1 MKYILYPFYVL
12 YQYLIAWPLLALL
25 TMFTAIFTVCT
36 VHWRNAEFVHK
47 VQQFWSRSFFW
58 LMFLPVSV
66 DGIEHIEPKQSYV
79 FVANHQ
85 SMFDV
90 WLVYGWLPVIF
101 KWLMKAELRKVPF
114 VGTGCKAAGHIFVD
128 RRNAKAAMESLKEVE
143 KQLVDGVCTVIFP
156 EGTRS
161 LNGEVGRFKR
171 GAFQIALE
179 LGLPVILQTSVVTV
193 KEFGTGQLGAMLRQL
208 EINNRIFILKP
219 SGELSAFV
227 VYANEKIA
235 EDDAAGLERIANA
248 YPDSLTL
255 ITCEDERAEGGYT
268 SRRIVAARKIRN

>member
-1 MKYILYPFYVL
+1 MKYVLRPFYWL
-12 YQYLIAWPLLALL
+12 WQYLIAWPLLVVL
-25 TMFTAIFTVCT
+25 TVFTAVFTVCT
-36 VHWRNAEFVHK
+36 VFWKNAEFVHK

-66 DGIEHIEPKQSYV
+66 DGQEHIVPGQSYV

-114 VGTGCKAAGHIFVD
+114 VGTGCKAAGHIFID
-128 RRNAKAAMESLKEVE
+128 RRSTKAAMESLKEVE
-143 KQLVDGVCTVIFP
+143 KQLVNGVCTVIFP

-171 GAFQIALE
+171 GAFQLAWD
-179 LGLPVILQTSVVTV
+179 LGLPIIPLSLDGCYEVLPKGKPFVYRAPVHMHIGEPIDLKQFSDPNEAIEAVRNAVIA
-193 KEFGTGQLGAMLRQL
+193 G
-208 EINNRIFILKP
+208 RISK
-219 SGELSAFV
+219 
-227 VYANEKIA
+227 
-235 EDDAAGLERIANA
+235 
-248 YPDSLTL
+248 
-255 ITCEDERAEGGYT
+255 
-268 SRRIVAARKIRN
+268 

>member
-1 MKYILYPFYVL
+1 MKYILYPFYIL
-12 YQYLIAWPLLALL
+12 WQYLIAWPRLVLL
-25 TMFTAIFTVCT
+25 TAFTAFFTICT

-66 DGIEHIEPKQSYV
+66 DGAEHIQPGQSYV

-101 KWLMKAELRKVPF
+101 KWLMKADLRRVPF

-128 RRNAKAAMESLKEVE
+128 RRNAKAAMESLKDVE
-143 KQLVDGVCTVIFP
+143 RQLVNGVSTVIFP

-161 LNGEVGRFKR
+161 KDGEVGRFKR
-171 GAFQIALE
+171 GAFQIAWD
-179 LGLPVILQTSVVTV
+179 LGLPVIPLSLDGCFEVLPKGKPFVRRHPV
-193 KEFGTGQLGAMLRQL
+193 HMHIGEA
-208 EINNRIFILKP
+208 IDLKK
-219 SGELSAFV
+219 
-227 VYANEKIA
+227 YADSNEAIEAVRDAVIA
-235 EDDAAGLERIANA
+235 G
-248 YPDSLTL
+248 
-255 ITCEDERAEGGYT
+255 
-268 SRRIVAARKIRN
+268 RKS

>member
-1 MKYILYPFYVL
+1 MKYVLRPFYWL
-12 YQYLIAWPLLALL
+12 WQYLIAWPLLMVL
-25 TMFTAIFTVCT
+25 TVFTAVFTVCT
-36 VHWRNAEFVHK
+36 VFWKNAEFVHK

-66 DGIEHIEPKQSYV
+66 DGQEHIVPGQSYV

-114 VGTGCKAAGHIFVD
+114 VGTGCKAAGHIFID
-128 RRNAKAAMESLKEVE
+128 RRNTKAALESLKEVE
-143 KQLVDGVCTVIFP
+143 KQLVNGVCTVIFP

-171 GAFQIALE
+171 GAFQIAWD
-179 LGLPVILQTSVVTV
+179 LGLPVIPLSLDGCYEVLPKGKPFVYRAPVHMHIGEPIDLKQFSNPNEAIEAVRNAVIA
-193 KEFGTGQLGAMLRQL
+193 G
-208 EINNRIFILKP
+208 RISK
-219 SGELSAFV
+219 
-227 VYANEKIA
+227 
-235 EDDAAGLERIANA
+235 
-248 YPDSLTL
+248 
-255 ITCEDERAEGGYT
+255 
-268 SRRIVAARKIRN
+268 

>member
-1 MKYILYPFYVL
+1 MKNLLTPFYIL
-12 YQYLIAWPLLALL
+12 YQYLIAWPLLAVL
-25 TMFTAIFTVCT
+25 TAFTAIFTVCT
-36 VHWRNAEFVHK
+36 VHWKNAEFVQK

-66 DGIEHIEPKQSYV
+66 DGTEHIKPGQSYV

-128 RRNAKAAMESLKEVE
+128 RRNAKAALESLQEVE
-143 KQLVDGVCTVIFP
+143 RQLVNGVCTVIFP

-171 GAFQIALE
+171 GAFQIAMD
-179 LGLPVILQTSVVTV
+179 LGLPVIPLSLDGCFEVLPKGKPFV
-193 KEFGTGQLGAMLRQL
+193 
-208 EINNRIFILKP
+208 NRHPVHMHIGEAIDLKQ
-219 SGELSAFV
+219 F
-227 VYANEKIA
+227 KDA
-235 EDDAAGLERIANA
+235 EGKPDANA
-248 YPDSLTL
+248 AIEAVRTAV
-255 ITCEDERAEGGYT
+255 INGRQ
-268 SRRIVAARKIRN
+268 K

>member
-1 MKYILYPFYVL
+1 MKYVLCPFYWL
-12 YQYLIAWPLLALL
+12 WQYLIAWPLLVVL
-25 TMFTAIFTVCT
+25 TVFTAVFTVCT
-36 VHWRNAEFVHK
+36 VFWKNAEFVHK

-66 DGIEHIEPKQSYV
+66 DGQEHIVPGQSYV

-114 VGTGCKAAGHIFVD
+114 VGTGCKAAGHIFID
-128 RRNAKAAMESLKEVE
+128 RRSTKAAMESLKEVE
-143 KQLVDGVCTVIFP
+143 KQLVNGVCTVIFP

-171 GAFQIALE
+171 GAFQIAWD
-179 LGLPVILQTSVVTV
+179 LGLPIIPLSLDGCYEVLPKGKPFVYRAPVHMHIGEPIDLKQFSDPNEAIEAVRNAVIA
-193 KEFGTGQLGAMLRQL
+193 G
-208 EINNRIFILKP
+208 RISK
-219 SGELSAFV
+219 
-227 VYANEKIA
+227 
-235 EDDAAGLERIANA
+235 
-248 YPDSLTL
+248 
-255 ITCEDERAEGGYT
+255 
-268 SRRIVAARKIRN
+268 

>member
-1 MKYILYPFYVL
+1 MKYVLRPFYWL
-12 YQYLIAWPLLALL
+12 WQYLIAWPLLMVL
-25 TMFTAIFTVCT
+25 TVFTAVFTVCT
-36 VHWRNAEFVHK
+36 VFWKNAEFVHK

-66 DGIEHIEPKQSYV
+66 DGQEHIVPGQSYV

-114 VGTGCKAAGHIFVD
+114 VGTGCKAAGHIFID

-143 KQLVDGVCTVIFP
+143 KQLMNGVCTVIFP

-171 GAFQIALE
+171 GAFQIAWD
-179 LGLPVILQTSVVTV
+179 LGLPVIPLSLDGCYEVLPKGKPFVYRAPVHMHIGEPIDLKQFSNPNEAIEAVRNAVIA
-193 KEFGTGQLGAMLRQL
+193 G
-208 EINNRIFILKP
+208 RISK
-219 SGELSAFV
+219 
-227 VYANEKIA
+227 
-235 EDDAAGLERIANA
+235 
-248 YPDSLTL
+248 
-255 ITCEDERAEGGYT
+255 
-268 SRRIVAARKIRN
+268 

>member
-1 MKYILYPFYVL
+1 MKYVLRPFYWL
-12 YQYLIAWPLLALL
+12 WQYLIAWPLLVVL
-25 TMFTAIFTVCT
+25 TVFTAVFTVCT
-36 VHWRNAEFVHK
+36 VFWKNAEFVHK

-66 DGIEHIEPKQSYV
+66 DGQEHIVPGQSYV

-114 VGTGCKAAGHIFVD
+114 VGTGCKAAGHIFID
-128 RRNAKAAMESLKEVE
+128 RRSTKAAMESLKEVE
-143 KQLVDGVCTVIFP
+143 KQLVNGVCTVIFP

-171 GAFQIALE
+171 GAFQIAWD
-179 LGLPVILQTSVVTV
+179 LGLPIIPLSLDGCYEVLPKGKPFVYRAPIHMHIGEPIDLKQFSDPNEAIEAVRNAVIA
-193 KEFGTGQLGAMLRQL
+193 G
-208 EINNRIFILKP
+208 RISK
-219 SGELSAFV
+219 
-227 VYANEKIA
+227 
-235 EDDAAGLERIANA
+235 
-248 YPDSLTL
+248 
-255 ITCEDERAEGGYT
+255 
-268 SRRIVAARKIRN
+268 

>member
-1 MKYILYPFYVL
+1 MKNLLKPFYIL
-12 YQYLIAWPLLALL
+12 YQYLIAWPLLAVL
-25 TMFTAIFTVCT
+25 TVFTAIFTVCT
-36 VHWRNAEFVHK
+36 VHWKNAEFVHK

-66 DGIEHIEPKQSYV
+66 DGTEHIQPGQSYV

-90 WLVYGWLPVIF
+90 WLVYGWLPVVF

-128 RRNAKAAMESLKEVE
+128 RRNAKAAMESLQEVE
-143 KQLVDGVCTVIFP
+143 RQLVNGICTVIFP

-171 GAFQIALE
+171 GAFQIAMD
-179 LGLPVILQTSVVTV
+179 LGLPVIPLSLDGCFEVLPKGKPFV
-193 KEFGTGQLGAMLRQL
+193 
-208 EINNRIFILKP
+208 NRHPVHMHIGEAIDLKR
-219 SGELSAFV
+219 F
-227 VYANEKIA
+227 KDA
-235 EDDAAGLERIANA
+235 EGKPDANA
-248 YPDSLTL
+248 AIEAVREAVISG
-255 ITCEDERAEGGYT
+255 RQNK
-268 SRRIVAARKIRN
+268 S

>member
-1 MKYILYPFYVL
+1 MIMKPFYIL
-12 YQYLIAWPLLALL
+12 YQYLVAWPLLAVL
-25 TMFTAIFTVCT
+25 TVFTAVFTICT
-36 VHWRNAEFVHK
+36 VPWRNAEFVHK

-66 DGIEHIEPKQSYV
+66 DGEEHIQKGQSYV

-114 VGTGCKAAGHIFVD
+114 VGIGCKAAGHIFVD
-128 RRNAKAAMESLKEVE
+128 RRNAKASMESLKEVE
-143 KQLVDGVCTVIFP
+143 KQLSNGVCTVIFP

-171 GAFQIALE
+171 GAFQIAID
-179 LGLPVILQTSVVTV
+179 LGLPVIPLSLDGCFEVLPKGKPFVHHHPV
-193 KEFGTGQLGAMLRQL
+193 HMHIGEP
-208 EINNRIFILKP
+208 IDLKQYKDAE
-219 SGELSAFV
+219 G
-227 VYANEKIA
+227 KI
-235 EDDAAGLERIANA
+235 DANA
-248 YPDSLTL
+248 A
-255 ITCEDERAEGGYT
+255 IEAVRNAVING
-268 SRRIVAARKIRN
+268 RKKIN

>member
-1 MKYILYPFYVL
+1 MKNLLTPFYIL
-12 YQYLIAWPLLALL
+12 YQYLVAWPLLAVL
-25 TMFTAIFTVCT
+25 TAFTAIFTVCT
-36 VHWRNAEFVHK
+36 VHWKNAEFVHK

-58 LMFLPVSV
+58 LMLLPDSI
-66 DGIEHIEPKQSYV
+66 DGTEHIKPGQSYV

-128 RRNAKAAMESLKEVE
+128 RRNAKAAMESLQEVE
-143 KQLVDGVCTVIFP
+143 KQLVNGVCTVIFP

-171 GAFQIALE
+171 GAFQIAMD
-179 LGLPVILQTSVVTV
+179 LGLPVIPLSLDGCFEVLPKGKPFV
-193 KEFGTGQLGAMLRQL
+193 
-208 EINNRIFILKP
+208 NRHPVHMHIGEAIDLKQ
-219 SGELSAFV
+219 F
-227 VYANEKIA
+227 KDA
-235 EDDAAGLERIANA
+235 EGKPDANA
-248 YPDSLTL
+248 A
-255 ITCEDERAEGGYT
+255 IEAVREAVINGRQ
-268 SRRIVAARKIRN
+268 K

>member
-1 MKYILYPFYVL
+1 MKYILYPFYIL
-12 YQYLIAWPLLALL
+12 YQYLIAWPILVVL
-25 TMFTAIFTVCT
+25 TAFTAIFTICT
-36 VHWRNAEFVHK
+36 VFWRNAEFVHK

-66 DGIEHIEPKQSYV
+66 DGAEHIQPGQSYV

-143 KQLVDGVCTVIFP
+143 RQLVGGVSTVIFP

-161 LNGEVGRFKR
+161 KDGEVGRFKR
-171 GAFQIALE
+171 GAFQIAWD
-179 LGLPVILQTSVVTV
+179 LGLPVIPLSLSGCFDVLPKGKPFVHRHPV
-193 KEFGTGQLGAMLRQL
+193 HMHIGKAIDLKKYADSNEAIEAVREAVIE
-208 EINNRIFILKP
+208 EIKR
-219 SGELSAFV
+219 
-227 VYANEKIA
+227 
-235 EDDAAGLERIANA
+235 
-248 YPDSLTL
+248 
-255 ITCEDERAEGGYT
+255 
-268 SRRIVAARKIRN
+268 